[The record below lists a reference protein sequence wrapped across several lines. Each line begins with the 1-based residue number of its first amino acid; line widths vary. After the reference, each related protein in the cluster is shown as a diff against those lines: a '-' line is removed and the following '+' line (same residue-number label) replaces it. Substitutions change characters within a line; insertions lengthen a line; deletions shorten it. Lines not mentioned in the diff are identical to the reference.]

1 MSTKTGRRQKRQERS
16 RRHAVTASNP
26 VTMATKPVKQAR
38 AGRNGRVVRSS
49 RWMLSAA
56 IVTTV
61 GACADAALLAV
72 SSGGDRILYG
82 GGLVL
87 WIGLGAYHW
96 NRWLSMRRKA

>member
-1 MSTKTGRRQKRQERS
+1 
-16 RRHAVTASNP
+16 
-26 VTMATKPVKQAR
+26 
-38 AGRNGRVVRSS
+38 
-49 RWMLSAA
+49 MLTAA

-72 SSGGDRILYG
+72 SSGGDRVLYG